1 MASSDDTGRVF
12 ERLTKGATHLVDE
25 GDLRRKLER
34 SKKEGRPLTVKVGF
48 DPSAPD
54 IHLGHTVL
62 LLKMRHFQDAGHR
75 VIFLIGDF
83 TGLIGDP
90 SGKKSTR
97 PQLTRA
103 EIEKNAVTYAAQ
115 CFKVLDP
122 EKTEIRYNSEWF
134 LGGGPEKRPPLGADG
149 FVRLASRITV
159 ARVLERDDFARR
171 WSAHQPIS
179 LHELMY
185 PLSQGYDSVA
195 LKADVE
201 LGGTDQLFNL
211 LLGRD
216 LMREEGMEPQV
227 VMTVPLL
234 VGTDGV
240 EKMSKS
246 LGNAIGV
253 NDPPGEMFGKV
264 MSISDETMWSYFL
277 LLTDET
283 ADAIESMK
291 RDAAAGRLHPMDA
304 KKSLARQIVARFHG
318 GEAAG
323 KAAEEEF
330 VRVFSRREDPAS
342 YEEIALPI
350 AGEDALP
357 KILAEAG
364 LAPSVA
370 EARRLVSSGAVDVDD
385 ERVTDPK
392 FALARTAGSERRLR
406 VGKRRFAR
414 IRFR

>member
-1 MASSDDTGRVF
+1 MLSRWPPDVDYDALV
-12 ERLTKGATHLVDE
+12 KGCSHVIDE
-25 GDLRRKLER
+25 GDLKRKLAR
-34 SKKEGRPLTVKVGF
+34 SRAEKRPLVVKVGF

-62 LLKMRHFQDAGHR
+62 LHKMRHFQDAGHR

-97 PQLTRA
+97 PQLTRE
-103 EIEKNAVTYAAQ
+103 EIERNARTYAEQ
-115 CFKVLDP
+115 CYKVLDRD
-122 EKTEIRYNSEWF
+122 KTEIRYNSEWF
-134 LGGGPEKRPPLGADG
+134 LGGGKENRPPLGADG

-159 ARVLERDDFARR
+159 ARVLERDDFQRR
-171 WSAHQPIS
+171 WNAHQPIA

-195 LKADVE
+195 LGADVE

-253 NDPPGEMFGKV
+253 NDPPGDMYGKL
-264 MSISDETMWSYFL
+264 MSISDETMWSYYL
-277 LLTDET
+277 LLTDDTE
-283 ADAIESMK
+283 AEIEAMK
-291 RDAAAGRLHPMDA
+291 KAVHPMDA
-304 KKSLARQIVARFHG
+304 KKTLARRIVARYHG
-318 GEAAG
+318 EERAA
-323 KAAEEEF
+323 AAQEEF
-330 VRVFSRREDPAS
+330 VRVFSKREDPAR
-342 YEEIALPI
+342 YEEIVLP
-350 AGEDALP
+350 ASGAAETLP
-357 KILAEAG
+357 KLLCEAG
-364 LAPSVA
+364 LAPSNA
-370 EARRLVSSGAVDVDD
+370 EARRLIASGAVDVDD
-385 ERVTDPK
+385 ARASDPK
-392 FALARTAGSERRLR
+392 QAIPRAAGSEVRLR
-406 VGKRRFAR
+406 VGKRRFAK
-414 IRFR
+414 ITFR

>member
-1 MASSDDTGRVF
+1 MLSGWPLPVDLEA
-12 ERLTKGATHLVDE
+12 LTKGCTHVIDE
-25 GDLRRKLER
+25 GDLHRKLER
-34 SKKEGRPLTVKVGF
+34 AKKDGKPLIVKVGF

-62 LLKMRHFQDAGHR
+62 LLKMRHFQDQGHR

-90 SGKKSTR
+90 TGKKTTR
-97 PQLTRA
+97 PQLSRE
-103 EIEKNAVTYAAQ
+103 EIERNALTYAEQ

-122 EKTEIRYNSEWF
+122 KKTEIRYNSEWF

-149 FVRLASRITV
+149 FIRLASRITV
-159 ARVLERDDFARR
+159 ARVLERDDFQRR
-171 WSAHQPIS
+171 WTAHQPIA

-185 PLSQGYDSVA
+185 PLSQAYDSVA
-195 LKADVE
+195 LRADVE

-253 NDPPGEMFGKV
+253 NDPPGEMYGKV

-283 ADAIESMK
+283 AGAIEARKSHT
-291 RDAAAGRLHPMDA
+291 HPMES
-304 KKSLARQIVARFHG
+304 KKALARRLVARFHG
-318 GEAAG
+318 EDAAG
-323 KAAEEEF
+323 TAEEEF
-330 VRVFSRREDPAS
+330 VRVFSKREDPAR
-342 YEEIALPI
+342 YEEIVLPA
-350 AGEDALP
+350 AGDDALA
-357 KILAEAG
+357 KILVEAG
-364 LAPSVA
+364 LAPSNA
-370 EARRLVSSGAVDVDD
+370 EARRLVASGAVDVDD
-385 ERVTDPK
+385 VRADDPK
-392 FALARTAGSERRLR
+392 LSIPRAAGGEVRLR
-406 VGKRRFAR
+406 VGKRRFAK
-414 IRFR
+414 ILFQ

>member
-1 MASSDDTGRVF
+1 MLS
-12 ERLTKGATHLVDE
+12 KWPPLVDYE
-25 GDLRRKLER
+25 ALVKGCSHVIDEADLRRKLER
-34 SKKEGRPLTVKVGF
+34 SQKEDRPLVVKVGF

-62 LLKMRHFQDAGHR
+62 LHKMRHFQNAGHR

-90 SGKKSTR
+90 TGKKTTR
-97 PQLTRA
+97 PQLSRG
-103 EIEKNAVTYAAQ
+103 EIEKNALTYAEQ

-122 EKTEIRYNSEWF
+122 KKTEIRYNSEWF
-134 LGGGPEKRPPLGADG
+134 LGGGAENRPPLGADG

-159 ARVLERDDFARR
+159 ARVLERDDFQRR
-171 WSAHQPIS
+171 WNAHQPIA

-185 PLSQGYDSVA
+185 PLSQAYDSVA
-195 LKADVE
+195 LSADVE

-234 VGTDGV
+234 VGIDGV

-253 NDPPGEMFGKV
+253 NDPPFEMFGRV
-264 MSISDETMWSYFL
+264 MSISDETMWSYYL

-283 ADAIESMK
+283 ADAIEEMK
-291 RDAAAGRLHPMDA
+291 GNAATGGLHPMEA
-304 KKSLARQIVARFHG
+304 KKTLARKIVTRYHGVAAAR
-318 GEAAG
+318 E
-323 KAAEEEF
+323 AEEEF
-330 VRVFSRREDPAS
+330 VRVFSKREDPAR
-342 YEEIALPI
+342 YEEIALP
-350 AGEDALP
+350 AGDIEEALP
-357 KILAEAG
+357 KLLCEAG
-364 LAPSVA
+364 LAPSNA
-370 EARRLVSSGAVDVDD
+370 EARRLISSGAVDVDD
-385 ERVTDPK
+385 VRARDPK
-392 FALARTAGSERRLR
+392 ATISRRAGAEVRLR
-406 VGKRRFAR
+406 VGKRRFAK
-414 IRFR
+414 ITFR

>member
-1 MASSDDTGRVF
+1 MATLLEQDFAV
-12 ERLTKGATHLVDE
+12 LTKGCSHVIDE
-25 GDLRRKLER
+25 ADLRRKLAR
-34 SKKEGRPLTVKVGF
+34 STAEKKPLVVKVGF

-62 LLKMRHFQDAGHR
+62 LYKMRQFQNRDHR

-83 TGLIGDP
+83 TGMIGDP

-103 EIEKNAVTYAAQ
+103 EIEKNALTYAEQ

-134 LGGGPEKRPPLGADG
+134 LGGGVEKRSPLGADG

-159 ARVLERDDFARR
+159 ARVLERDDFQRR
-171 WSAHQPIS
+171 WNAHQPIA

-195 LKADVE
+195 LQADVE

-253 NDPPGEMFGKV
+253 NEPPGEMYGKL
-264 MSISDETMWSYFL
+264 MSISDETMWSYYL
-277 LLTDET
+277 LLTDDLP
-283 ADAIESMK
+283 AAIAEMKQSM
-291 RDAAAGRLHPMDA
+291 HPMEA
-304 KKSLARQIVARFHG
+304 KKALARRIVARFHG
-318 GEAAG
+318 GDVAA
-323 KAAEEEF
+323 KSAEEEF
-330 VRVFSRREDPAS
+330 VRVFSKREDPAR
-342 YEEIALPI
+342 YEEIVLP
-350 AGEDALP
+350 AGDVPDPLP
-357 KILAEAG
+357 RILAEAG
-364 LAPSVA
+364 LASSHA
-370 EARRLVSSGAVDVDD
+370 EARRLIGSGAVDVDD
-385 ERVTDPK
+385 VRAADPK
-392 FALARTAGSERRLR
+392 LAIPRTRGTELRLR
-406 VGKRRFAR
+406 VGKHRFAKVV
-414 IRFR
+414 FRGPGQ